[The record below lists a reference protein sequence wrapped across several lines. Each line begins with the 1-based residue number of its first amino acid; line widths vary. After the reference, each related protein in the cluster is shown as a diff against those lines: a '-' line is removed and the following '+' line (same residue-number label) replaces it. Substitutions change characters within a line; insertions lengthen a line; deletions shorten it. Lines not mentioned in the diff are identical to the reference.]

1 MEQLASSRDT
11 FQQYVKPSQNTLSA
25 TNEESELAF
34 LKGLRSGK
42 VTIQTDESIDAG
54 NIVIAD

>member
-1 MEQLASSRDT
+1 MGK
-11 FQQYVKPSQNTLSA
+11 YMKPSSTTLTA

-42 VTIQTDESIDAG
+42 VTIQTDESLDTGTI
-54 NIVIAD
+54 